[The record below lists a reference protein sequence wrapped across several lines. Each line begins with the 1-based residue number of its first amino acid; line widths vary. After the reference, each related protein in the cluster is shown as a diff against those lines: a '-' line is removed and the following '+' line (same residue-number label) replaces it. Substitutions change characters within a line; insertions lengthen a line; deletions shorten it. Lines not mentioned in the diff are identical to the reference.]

1 MALGVSGLADWR
13 LAGVLVAGGLV
24 GSMVGAR
31 AAKRLAAHKGALNL
45 VLATMIVLVALAM
58 LARQLIH

>member
-1 MALGVSGLADWR
+1 MI
-13 LAGVLVAGGLV
+13 
-24 GSMVGAR
+24 GAR

-58 LARQLIH
+58 LARQLSRRTAGRGAPKTGAGPAFAR

>member
-1 MALGVSGLADWR
+1 L
-13 LAGVLVAGGLV
+13 LVAGGLV
-24 GSMVGAR
+24 GSMIGAR

-58 LARQLIH
+58 LARQLSR